1 MSTVISRKLEID
13 VIANSNA
20 KKEFD
25 IPEPLGLLEEGQEND
40 DNYVMRII
48 NQRDGDKRITWNSES
63 FSSIR
68 AAKKLFDELLEE
80 GFVPYVVDQDSGQS
94 TKLCMDEF
102 DPFAEEVVMKEE
114 ARSRRREMVMS
125 PEHMLAGG

>member
-1 MSTVISRKLEID
+1 MSTVLARKLEID
-13 VIANSNA
+13 VIAGSNL

-25 IPEPLGLLEEGQEND
+25 IPESLGLLEEGQENS

-48 NQRDGDKRITWNSES
+48 NQRDGDKRITWDSENLR
-63 FSSIR
+63 SIR
-68 AAKKLFDELLEE
+68 AAKTLFDELLQQ
-80 GFVPYVVDQDSGQS
+80 GFVPYVVDQGTGQA
-94 TKLCMDEF
+94 TKMCMDEF

-114 ARSRRREMVMS
+114 VRSRRREVIMS